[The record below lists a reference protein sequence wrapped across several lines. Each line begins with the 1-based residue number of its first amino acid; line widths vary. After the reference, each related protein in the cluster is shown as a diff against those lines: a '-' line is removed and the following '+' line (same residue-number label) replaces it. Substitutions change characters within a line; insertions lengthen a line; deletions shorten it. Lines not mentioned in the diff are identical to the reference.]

1 VIALLALI
9 SMLQVMPTTI
19 DKGSQ
24 SNVDDRRQVVVRT
37 DDEWGRL
44 WTQHNPNRPRPA
56 VDFSKEMVLGVFMGS
71 RNTAGFSVEILSATD
86 ENGVLTVRYHET
98 VPAKGAI
105 TAQVI
110 TSPYQLVTVPRTAA
124 TVKFE
129 KTDQ

>member
-1 VIALLALI
+1 VIALLALMA
-9 SMLQVMPTTI
+9 MLQAMPTTI

-24 SNVDDRRQVVVRT
+24 SRVDDRRQVVVRT
-37 DDEWGRL
+37 DAEWARL
-44 WTQHNPNRPRPA
+44 WTQHNPDRPRPA
-56 VDFSKEMVLGVFMGS
+56 VDFSKQMVVGVFMGS

-86 ENGVLTVRYHET
+86 ENGVLTVRYRET

-110 TSPYQLVTVPRTAA
+110 TSPYQLVTVPRTEA